1 MSNYKI
7 LVTGIGGDI
16 AQSISKIIK
25 NSGLPAQLIGT
36 DINNNIPWGSF
47 VDDFYKVPF
56 AYDTSYLLALEDIIS
71 KELIDV
77 LIPVTGEEIRVINDA
92 KVNENWSPTRIVIA
106 PSHIVNIFLDK
117 LETIKFLAANDIPV
131 PWTKEI
137 ECEPTLYPC
146 ILKSKFGSG
155 SKGLTI
161 IEDEEDLKYFRS
173 KRKGWILQ
181 ELLLPHDEEYTCGV
195 YSNDGQ
201 NIYVIVLKRVLKGGI
216 TGVAE
221 VVYDEEIIKLC
232 KRIGNFIDLKGSIN
246 IQLRRTPQGPVIF
259 EVNPRFSSTA
269 IFRDHFG
276 FKDVIWSIMD
286 ALAMQHEVKFNYKE
300 IIGRKF
306 YRIYSE
312 IFTKS

>member
-1 MSNYKI
+1 MYKI

-16 AQSISKIIK
+16 AQSISKIIR
-25 NSGLPAQLIGT
+25 NSNLPAQLIGT

-56 AYDTSYLLALEDIIS
+56 ACDVSYLPTLENIIL
-71 KELIDV
+71 KESINV
-77 LIPVTGEEIRVINDA
+77 VIPATEQEIRAINNA
-92 KVNENWSPTRIVIA
+92 KVNENWNPTKILIA

-117 LETIKFLAANDIPV
+117 LETIRFLATNSISV
-131 PWTKEI
+131 PRTEEL
-137 ECEPTLYPC
+137 ECEPDSYPC
-146 ILKSKFGSG
+146 ILKHRFGSG
-155 SKGLTI
+155 SEGLTI

-181 ELLLPHDEEYTCGV
+181 EFLSPDDEEYTCGV
-195 YSNDGQ
+195 YSNDRQ
-201 NIYVIVLKRVLKGGI
+201 NIYVIVLKRALEGGV

-232 KRIGNFIDLKGSIN
+232 ERIGNLIDLKGSIN
-246 IQLRRTPQGPVIF
+246 IQLRKTSQGPMIF

-269 IFRDHFG
+269 IFRDHLG
-276 FKDVIWSIMD
+276 FRDVIWSIMD
-286 ALAMQHEVKFNYKE
+286 VLGIQHEVRFNYKE
-300 IIGRKF
+300 VIGRKF

-312 IFTKS
+312 VFTES